1 MFVFRINI
9 AKYAD
14 GLKASGRASRWNS
27 NEVEMIYTSSSQSL
41 ACLENVVHRNLFGLN
56 QAFRVLTIQIP
67 QEVSIHE
74 FKLEELPFDWKS
86 FQQMPFTQSLGD
98 EWIKSSKSA
107 VLKVPSSI
115 IQQEYNYLV
124 NPAHKDFSK
133 IIIKTVEPFVFDER
147 IKI

>member
-1 MFVFRINI
+1 MFLFRITI

-133 IIIKTVEPFVFDER
+133 IIIKTVDPFVFDER